1 MNDRPAA
8 ADTIIDQ
15 PGRAADG
22 GHVPGA
28 CNTLGEFVRT
38 LEDGQ
43 FDADCYDA
51 IKNLSAALNEHAW
64 NNGGKAKGK
73 VTITLDIMQEGQI
86 TEIKAAFKVT
96 EPAEKRAKSV
106 LWTTED
112 HRFTRT
118 RPGQSQLFGIRDASG
133 GGHSRPRDA

>member
-1 MNDRPAA
+1 MNDHSAA
-8 ADTIIDQ
+8 ADTVVDQ

-22 GHVPGA
+22 GPVPGT

-64 NNGGKAKGK
+64 SNGGKSKGK
-73 VTITLDIMQEGQI
+73 VTITLDFIQEGQA
-86 TEIKAAFKVT
+86 TEIKAAFKVA
-96 EPAEKRAKSV
+96 EPADKRPKSI

-118 RPGQSQLFGIRDASG
+118 RPGQHQLFGIRDASA
-133 GGHSRPRDA
+133 SRAERPRDA

>member
-1 MNDRPAA
+1 MNDATAPADDPYVA
-8 ADTIIDQ
+8 Q
-15 PGRAADG
+15 RAADG

-43 FDADCYDA
+43 FDADCYQA
-51 IKNLSAALNEHAW
+51 IKGLSAKLNESAW
-64 NNGGKAKGK
+64 ANGGKAKGK
-73 VTITLDIMQEGQI
+73 VTITLDISQDGGV
-86 TEIKAAFKVT
+86 TEIKSAYKVT
-96 EPAEKRAKSV
+96 EPADRRAKSI

-118 RPGQSQLFGIRDASG
+118 RPGQQQLFGIRDASSG
-133 GGHSRPRDA
+133 SARMRDA

>member
-1 MNDRPAA
+1 MNKLDP
-8 ADTIIDQ
+8 DQ
-15 PGRAADG
+15 DPVAPSRAADG

-43 FDADCYDA
+43 FDADCYEA
-51 IKNLSAALNEHAW
+51 IKSLSAKLNEAAW
-64 NNGGKAKGK
+64 TSGGRAKGK
-73 VTITLDIMQEGQI
+73 VTITLDIAQEGGV
-86 TEIKAAFKVT
+86 TEIKSAYKVT
-96 EPAEKRAKSV
+96 EPADRRAKSV

-118 RPGQSQLFGIRDASG
+118 RPGQQQLFGIRDASPTRHPG
-133 GGHSRPRDA
+133 FKDA